1 MTELHE
7 AFRRWLI
14 RGHRDAVPRDVG
26 LHAAGCP
33 DCTLAAS
40 AFDALERI
48 APSAAPEPP
57 LVLGT
62 STARRAGTSIRR
74 YAAAGATVAA
84 AVLVALI
91 AAANLPMTPGGIVQ
105 ATESER
111 GTPIA
116 VGTPGGAILAGVPT
130 PEASLEPTDEPDG
143 STGAEPEATGS
154 PRGAAAAVPPWRG
167 GPTPGTPIP
176 SGRPGASRSPAPSP
190 TPVSS
195 VDPTPVPPTLA
206 PTPTPIPSPEPTPLP
221 TPVPAAC
228 ANGVDDDGDVLVD
241 LEDPG
246 CEGSADDSEDP

>member
-1 MTELHE
+1 
-7 AFRRWLI
+7 LI

-40 AFDALERI
+40 AFDALERV

-62 STARRAGTSIRR
+62 SAARRAGTSIRR

-91 AAANLPMTPGGIVQ
+91 AAAQLPMTPGGVVQ

-111 GTPIA
+111 AAPIA

-130 PEASLEPTDEPDG
+130 PEASIDPTGEPDG
-143 STGAEPEATGS
+143 SAEAEPEATGS
-154 PRGAAAAVPPWRG
+154 PPGAAAAVPPWHV
-167 GPTPGTPIP
+167 GPP
-176 SGRPGASRSPAPSP
+176 SNPLASGQPGASRSPVPSP
-190 TPVSS
+190 TPASS
-195 VDPTPVPPTLA
+195 ADPTPAPPTPA
-206 PTPTPIPSPEPTPLP
+206 PPTPTPIPTPEPTPVP
-221 TPVPAAC
+221 TPLPAAC
-228 ANGVDDDGDVLVD
+228 ANGLDDDGDLLFD
-241 LEDPG
+241 LADPG
-246 CEGSADDSEDP
+246 CEDLADDSEVDP